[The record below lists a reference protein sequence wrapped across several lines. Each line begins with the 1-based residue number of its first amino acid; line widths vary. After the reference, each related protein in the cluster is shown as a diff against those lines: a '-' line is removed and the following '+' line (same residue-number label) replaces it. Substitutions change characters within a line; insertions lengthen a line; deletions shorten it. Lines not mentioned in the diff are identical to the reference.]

1 MEIVVKSRHCTP
13 SEHFRDVAQEK
24 LAKLDRFGH
33 PILRTDVELSREN
46 APRQASV
53 CERVELTLS
62 GKGPVVRAE
71 ARAADPVA
79 ALDMAIS
86 KVEARLRKLAGRRK
100 SAHDHGSNRPVAS
113 VRHGV
118 PAATPD
124 LPSPPPAHAVDG
136 APLGSVVTPA
146 PAASTAVVDPAA
158 DATRTWAESGD
169 HTTEADGPF
178 IVREKVHSAQPMTRD
193 QALEQIE
200 LVGHDFFL
208 YVCSAS
214 GMPSVVYRRRAYD
227 YGVLHLAVQS

>member
-24 LAKLDRFGH
+24 LVRLDRFGH
-33 PILRTDVELSREN
+33 PIVRTDVELSRET

-86 KVEARLRKLAGRRK
+86 KVEAQLRKLVGRRR
-100 SAHDHGSNRPVAS
+100 SAHDHGSNRPVPS
-113 VRHGV
+113 VRHDA
-118 PAATPD
+118 PAPLPD
-124 LPSPPPAHAVDG
+124 LPIPPSAHAVGG
-136 APLGSVVTPA
+136 ALLGSVVTPA
-146 PAASTAVVDPAA
+146 PATSTAVLVP
-158 DATRTWAESGD
+158 DATQTWAESGD
-169 HTTEADGPF
+169 DTTEADGPF
-178 IVREKVHSAQPMTRD
+178 IVREKVHSAQPMSRD
-193 QALEQIE
+193 QALEQME

-208 YVCSAS
+208 YVCSTS

>member
-24 LAKLDRFGH
+24 LVRLDRFGH
-33 PILRTDVELSREN
+33 PIVRTDVELSRET

-86 KVEARLRKLAGRRK
+86 KVEAQLRKLVGRRR
-100 SAHDHGSNRPVAS
+100 SSHDHGSNRPVPS
-113 VRHGV
+113 VRHDA
-118 PAATPD
+118 PAPLPD
-124 LPSPPPAHAVDG
+124 LPTPPPAHAVDG
-136 APLGSVVTPA
+136 SLLGSVVTPS
-146 PAASTAVVDPAA
+146 PAASTAVLAP
-158 DATRTWAESGD
+158 DATQTWAESGD
-169 HTTEADGPF
+169 DTTEADGPF

-193 QALEQIE
+193 QALEQME

-208 YVCSAS
+208 YVCSTS